1 LATEIA
7 LQLAGVRSGY
17 KALPVLAGIDMHAN
31 CGEVLTI
38 LGRNGAGKTTLL
50 KTIAGHLMLTS
61 GSVNLLGA
69 EIGNCP
75 SHHIAKAG
83 LAYVPQGRGIFPG
96 LSVRDNLTLGTRAQN
111 SRHALVPDFVFEQF
125 PILNQMLG
133 KPAGSLSGGQQQQL
147 AIARAL
153 AGRPKVLLLDE
164 PAEGIQPNVVQSITE
179 LLKLLA
185 HKQGLAVV
193 VVEQNLNLG
202 LGAAD
207 RCLGLAKGSV
217 VFEGPP
223 DAFANAELLTK
234 YLGI

>member
-1 LATEIA
+1 MATEVA
-7 LQLAGVRSGY
+7 LQLNSVKSGY
-17 KALPVLAGIDMHAN
+17 KALPVLAGIDMHAKS
-31 CGEVLTI
+31 GEVLTI

-50 KTIAGHLMLTS
+50 KTIAGQLPLTS
-61 GSVNLLGA
+61 GSITLLGGD
-69 EIGNCP
+69 IGHRP

-96 LSVRDNLTLGTRAQN
+96 LSVHDNLILGTRAQN
-111 SRHALVPDFVFEQF
+111 NRHALVPDFVFEQF

-153 AGRPKVLLLDE
+153 AGKPKVLLLDE

-179 LLKLLA
+179 LLKVLA
-185 HKQGLAVV
+185 HEQGLAVV
-193 VVEQNLNLG
+193 VVEQNLSLG

-207 RCLGLAKGSV
+207 RCLVLAKGAV

-223 DAFANAELLTK
+223 DAFEDTELLTR

>member
-1 LATEIA
+1 
-7 LQLAGVRSGY
+7 
-17 KALPVLAGIDMHAN
+17 MHAK
-31 CGEVLTI
+31 CREVLTI

-50 KTIAGHLMLTS
+50 KTIAGQLQLTS
-61 GSVNLLGA
+61 GSIELLGT

-96 LSVRDNLTLGTRAQN
+96 LSVHDNLILGTRAQN
-111 SRHALVPDFVFEQF
+111 RRHALVPDFVFEQF
-125 PILNQMLG
+125 PILKQILG

-153 AGRPKVLLLDE
+153 AGKPKVLLLDE
-164 PAEGIQPNVVQSITE
+164 PAEGIQPNVVQSITQ
-179 LLKLLA
+179 LLKVLA
-185 HKQGLAVV
+185 HEHGLAVV

-207 RCLGLAKGSV
+207 RCLVLAKGAV

-223 DAFANAELLTK
+223 SAFENAELLTK